1 MNSFA
6 AQFRRIVRDYE
17 RLKVKEL
24 EAIDC
29 WHELGVFHRRM
40 EPFLDE
46 LRQWNVAMEQD
57 LQGRRR
63 LQELVQE
70 TDWDKDTLQLFWDD
84 QLRFY
89 DTWMNKWVEQI
100 DPDGPRAVVSLTIKQ
115 LLILL
120 RLARDVG
127 VLHDAPLKHAFVF
140 IAAHFRTTQQEQ
152 ISYESIRKKYSQ
164 MDSVAIAE
172 VEDLLRNCLD
182 KLTEY
187 KKNLQ
192 ITERRQP

>member
-1 MNSFA
+1 NGLKSNIMGSSFA
-6 AQFRRIVRDYE
+6 EEFRNIVRDYE

-29 WHELGVFHRRM
+29 WHELEVFHRRM

-70 TDWDKDTLQLFWDD
+70 KDWDKDTLQLFWDD

-89 DTWMNKWVEQI
+89 DTWMKKWVEQI

-120 RLARDVG
+120 RLAREVDIVPN
-127 VLHDAPLKHAFVF
+127 APLKYAFVF
-140 IAAHFRTTQQEQ
+140 ITRHLRTVHQE
-152 ISYESIRKKYSQ
+152 
-164 MDSVAIAE
+164 
-172 VEDLLRNCLD
+172 
-182 KLTEY
+182 
-187 KKNLQ
+187 
-192 ITERRQP
+192 

>member
-6 AQFRRIVRDYE
+6 AQFRMIVRDYE

-29 WHELGVFHRRM
+29 WHELEVFHRRM
-40 EPFLDE
+40 ELFLEE
-46 LRQWNVAMEQD
+46 LRQWNVTMEQD

-70 TDWDKDTLQLFWDD
+70 TDWDTDTLQLFWDD

-120 RLARDVG
+120 RLAREVG
-127 VLHDAPLKHAFVF
+127 VLQDAPLKHAFVF
-140 IAAHFRTTQQEQ
+140 IAAHFRTTQQEH

-164 MDSVAIAE
+164 LDEATISE
-172 VEDLLRNCLD
+172 VEILLQACLD
-182 KLTEY
+182 KIAEY
-187 KKNLQ
+187 KKDYNLK
-192 ITERRQP
+192 ERR

>member
-1 MNSFA
+1 MGSSFA
-6 AQFRRIVRDYE
+6 EEFRNIVRDYE
-17 RLKVKEL
+17 KLKIRDVHE
-24 EAIDC
+24 IDC
-29 WHELGVFHRRM
+29 WYDMELFHQRIVKLL
-40 EPFLDE
+40 EE
-46 LRQWNVAMEQD
+46 LRQWSAAMEQD

-70 TDWDKDTLQLFWDD
+70 KDWDKDTLQLFWDD

-120 RLARDVG
+120 RLAREVG
-127 VLHDAPLKHAFVF
+127 VLQDAPLKHAFVF
-140 IAAHFRTTQQEQ
+140 IAAHFRTTQQEH

-187 KKNLQ
+187 KKKLQ
-192 ITERRQP
+192 ITERR

>member
-29 WHELGVFHRRM
+29 WHELEVFHRRM

-70 TDWDKDTLQLFWDD
+70 KDWDKDTLQLFWDD

-89 DTWMNKWVEQI
+89 DTWMNKWVEQM
-100 DPDGPRAVVSLTIKQ
+100 DVDSRRCVVNMSMRKVLM
-115 LLILL
+115 LL
-120 RLARDVG
+120 RLARDVDI
-127 VLHDAPLKHAFVF
+127 VPNAPLKYAFVF
-140 IAAHFRTTQQEQ
+140 ITKHLRTVHQEQ

-164 MDSVAIAE
+164 LDEATISE
-172 VEDLLRNCLD
+172 VEILLHACLD
-182 KLTEY
+182 KIAVY
-187 KKNLQ
+187 KKDLH
-192 ITERRQP
+192 IKERG

>member
-6 AQFRRIVRDYE
+6 AQFRMIVRDYE

-29 WHELGVFHRRM
+29 WHELEIFHRRM
-40 EPFLDE
+40 EPFLEE

-70 TDWDKDTLQLFWDD
+70 TDWDTDTLQLFWDD

-89 DTWMNKWVEQI
+89 DTWINKWVEQI
-100 DPDGPRAVVSLTIKQ
+100 DPEWPRAIVSLTIKQ
-115 LLILL
+115 LLVLL
-120 RLARDVG
+120 RVARDVG
-127 VLHDAPLKHAFVF
+127 VLQDAPLKHAFVF

-164 MDSVAIAE
+164 LDESTITE
-172 VEDLLRNCLD
+172 VEVLLQACLGN
-182 KLTEY
+182 LAAY
-187 KKNLQ
+187 KKDLH
-192 ITERRQP
+192 IKERRSP

>member
-6 AQFRRIVRDYE
+6 AQFRMIVRDYE

-29 WHELGVFHRRM
+29 WHELEVFHRRM
-40 EPFLDE
+40 ELFLEE
-46 LRQWNVAMEQD
+46 LRQWNVTMEQD

-70 TDWDKDTLQLFWDD
+70 TDWDTDTLQLFWDD

-120 RLARDVG
+120 RLAREVG
-127 VLHDAPLKHAFVF
+127 VLQDAPLKHAFVF
-140 IAAHFRTTQQEQ
+140 IAAHFRTTQQEH

-164 MDSVAIAE
+164 LDEATIIE
-172 VEDLLRNCLD
+172 VQILLQACLD
-182 KLTEY
+182 KIAEY
-187 KKNLQ
+187 KKDYNLK
-192 ITERRQP
+192 ERR